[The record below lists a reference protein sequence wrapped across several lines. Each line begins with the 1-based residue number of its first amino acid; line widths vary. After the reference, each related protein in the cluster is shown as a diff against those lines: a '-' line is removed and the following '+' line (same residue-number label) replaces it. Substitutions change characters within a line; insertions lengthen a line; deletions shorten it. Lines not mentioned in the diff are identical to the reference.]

1 LLKHDRDRLRLAK
14 REAVM
19 PLTGRFDFKKTFSG
33 KLVLLLEEDV
43 RAFWLPFRTRATR
56 RRWRRAKVMDLASPE
71 LRPLI
76 DLRSRPNYYVPHRGL
91 DQPAARL
98 NQTVE
103 QAAVAAQAS
112 AS

>member
-1 LLKHDRDRLRLAK
+1 
-14 REAVM
+14 M

-43 RAFWLPFRTRATR
+43 RALWLPLRTRAMR

-76 DLRSRPNYYVPHRGL
+76 DLRSRPNYYIPNS
-91 DQPAARL
+91 RL
-98 NQTVE
+98 QRLEDAVE
-103 QAAVAAQAS
+103 QAAVAAQGTEEGRVLTH
-112 AS
+112 

>member
-1 LLKHDRDRLRLAK
+1 
-14 REAVM
+14 M

-43 RAFWLPFRTRATR
+43 RALWLPLRTRAMR

-76 DLRSRPNYYVPHRGL
+76 DLRSRPNYYVPHGQVH
-91 DQPAARL
+91 QPATRL
-98 NQTVE
+98 EDAVE
-103 QAAVAAQAS
+103 QAAAGAQGTES
-112 AS
+112 GRVLTH

>member
-1 LLKHDRDRLRLAK
+1 
-14 REAVM
+14 M

-43 RAFWLPFRTRATR
+43 RALWLPLRTRAMR

-76 DLRSRPNYYVPHRGL
+76 DLRSRPNYYIPNSRLH
-91 DQPAARL
+91 QPATRL
-98 NQTVE
+98 EDAVE
-103 QAAVAAQAS
+103 QAAVAAQGTEEGRVLTH
-112 AS
+112 

>member
-1 LLKHDRDRLRLAK
+1 
-14 REAVM
+14 M

-76 DLRSRPNYYVPHRGL
+76 DLRSRPNYYIPNS
-91 DQPAARL
+91 RL
-98 NQTVE
+98 QRLEDAVE
-103 QAAVAAQAS
+103 QAAVAAQGTEEGRVLTH
-112 AS
+112 